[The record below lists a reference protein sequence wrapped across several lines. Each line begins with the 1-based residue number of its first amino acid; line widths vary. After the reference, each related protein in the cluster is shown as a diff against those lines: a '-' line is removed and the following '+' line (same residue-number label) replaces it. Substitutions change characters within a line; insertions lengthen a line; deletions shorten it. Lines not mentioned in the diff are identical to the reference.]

1 MATIRELAARSGV
14 SVATVSRVLND
25 YEDVSEKT
33 RRKVLRI
40 ARELDYTPSG
50 AARTL
55 VMQRSHVLGVVL
67 VTGEEHPDLQH
78 PFLQE
83 VLVGVKRLAGAE
95 GYDLLLFATAD
106 TGNGFGTPD
115 LVKRCRYHHV
125 DGVVLIGVHAHDP
138 EVRKLAD
145 SSIPCVAVDLDLL
158 GRRTGYVISDN
169 VEGARLAIRHLH
181 EGGRTRIALIGGPTA
196 TRPGADRLLGY
207 REELTRLE
215 LPYRDEY
222 VREGDFYADSGYRAT
237 QELIAAS
244 EPPDAIFAASD
255 LMAVGA
261 LRALEHAGLSV
272 PDDVALVGFDDIQLA
287 SLVRPALTTVR
298 QDGQGLGVA
307 AAEALVRMLVEPEI
321 GPPVQVL
328 PVELVVREST
338 RTPAAGARPGAGG

>member
-1 MATIRELAARSGV
+1 MTTIRELAARSGV

-40 ARELDYTPSG
+40 AQELDYTPSA

-55 VMQRSHVLGVVL
+55 VTQRSHVLGIVL
-67 VTGEEHPDLQH
+67 VTGESHPDLQH

-83 VLVGVKRLAGAE
+83 VLVGVKRLAGEE

-115 LVKRCRYHHV
+115 LVKRCRYHRV
-125 DGVVLIGVHAHDP
+125 DGVVLMGVHAHDP
-138 EVRKLAD
+138 EVQKL
-145 SSIPCVAVDLDLL
+145 SSSNIPCVAVDLDLL

-169 VEGARLAIRHLH
+169 VAGAGLAVRHLR
-181 EGGRTRIALIGGPTA
+181 EAGRTRIALIGGPTA

-207 REELTRLE
+207 REELGRLG
-215 LPYRDEY
+215 LPYRDDY
-222 VREGDFYADSGYRAT
+222 VQEGDFYAESGY
-237 QELIAAS
+237 AAMQTLLALA
-244 EPPDAIFAASD
+244 EPPDAVFAASD

-261 LRALEHAGLSV
+261 MRAIEHGGLRV
-272 PDDVALVGFDDIQLA
+272 PDDIAIVGFDDIQLA
-287 SLVRPALTTVR
+287 SLVRPGLTTVR

-307 AAEALVRMLVEPEI
+307 AAEAVVRMLVKPDVS
-321 GPPVQVL
+321 PPVRVL
-328 PVELVVREST
+328 PVELVVRESS
-338 RTPAAGARPGAGG
+338 RAPAVTAGVGG